1 LRRAMLSERRTRT
14 TLGYLEFAP
23 NVLDHG
29 TPARGA

>member
-1 LRRAMLSERRTRT
+1 MLTERRTRT

-23 NVLDHG
+23 HVLDHG